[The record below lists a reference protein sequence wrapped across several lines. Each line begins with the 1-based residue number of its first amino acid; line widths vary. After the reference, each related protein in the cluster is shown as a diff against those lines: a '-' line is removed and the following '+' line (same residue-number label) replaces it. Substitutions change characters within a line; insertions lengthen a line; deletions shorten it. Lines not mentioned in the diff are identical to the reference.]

1 MHKKTYQTKRKTT
14 QKKTK
19 TKSKTKVK
27 MQGGKAKAKTAHS
40 RTFVL
45 VTANGKQMGR
55 YVSKTPSGAAKKIG
69 GRLLK
74 KRDQMSVTIRV
85 RETTQGSKKKMYM
98 YVVQRVKLSQRKVVM
113 RDGKR
118 ISYQFKT
125 VIKAKK

>member
-1 MHKKTYQTKRKTT
+1 MPKKPAPTPP
-14 QKKTK
+14 
-19 TKSKTKVK
+19 
-27 MQGGKAKAKTAHS
+27 

-45 VTANGKQMGR
+45 VTASGKETGR
-55 YVSKTPSGAAKKIG
+55 YISKTPSGAAKKVG

-74 KRDQMSVTIRV
+74 KRDQMSVTVRV

-98 YVVQRVKLSQRKVVM
+98 YVVQRVKLPQRKVVM

-125 VIKAKK
+125 VIKTKK

>member
-1 MHKKTYQTKRKTT
+1 MPKRSYASKPKKQTT
-14 QKKTK
+14 QQQRKKKTK
-19 TKSKTKVK
+19 TASKPK
-27 MQGGKAKAKTAHS
+27 KAKPSLS

-45 VTANGKQMGR
+45 VTSTGKEMGR
-55 YVSKTPSGAAKKIG
+55 YISKTPSGAAKKIG

-98 YVVQRVKLSQRKVVM
+98 YVVQRVKLAQRKVVM

-118 ISYQFKT
+118 ISYQFTT
-125 VIKAKK
+125 VVKAKK